1 MTPGFIDVHSHA
13 TEGLKNAALRQG
25 RPLLAQ
31 GVTTI
36 VGNPDGGG
44 PTDLRTQRE
53 ALEKG
58 GIGPNVAQLI
68 GHGSV
73 RQAVMN
79 TENRHAMPAELDRMR
94 ALVREGMEQGAW
106 GLSSGLFYTPG
117 SFANTEEVI
126 ALAAVAG
133 EFGGVY
139 TSHIRD
145 EGNYS
150 VGVVASVEEVIRI
163 AEEAHVT
170 GIVTHMKALG
180 PDSWGQSTVCLTK
193 IDEARARGVSV
204 FADQYPY
211 RASLTSLSAA
221 LLPGTVVRSEELR
234 EILDSQSA
242 EAKTRRD
249 VLEATV
255 RENLRRRAGAKAV
268 QIAFYRPDLSLA
280 GKTLE
285 QIAASRSLTA
295 GTDGARADVAWQ
307 RVDRLVQH
315 GRGRHPSDHDSPLH
329 DGIERWRLDCPL
341 APATHTRA
349 TTAPL
354 PAGWPSTCASV
365 A

>member
-1 MTPGFIDVHSHA
+1 M
-13 TEGLKNAALRQG
+13 
-25 RPLLAQ
+25 
-31 GVTTI
+31 
-36 VGNPDGGG
+36 
-44 PTDLRTQRE
+44 
-53 ALEKG
+53 
-58 GIGPNVAQLI
+58 
-68 GHGSV
+68 
-73 RQAVMN
+73 
-79 TENRHAMPAELDRMR
+79 
-94 ALVREGMEQGAW
+94 
-106 GLSSGLFYTPG
+106 
-117 SFANTEEVI
+117 
-126 ALAAVAG
+126 
-133 EFGGVY
+133 
-139 TSHIRD
+139 
-145 EGNYS
+145 
-150 VGVVASVEEVIRI
+150 IRI

-180 PDSWGQSTVCLTK
+180 PDSWGQATVCLTK
-193 IDEARARGVSV
+193 IDEARARGVPV

-211 RASLTSLSAA
+211 EASLTSLSAA

-249 VLEATV
+249 ALEATV

-295 GTDGARADVAWQ
+295 ERTALELMSRGNASIVSFNMAEDDIRQIMTRPYTMASSDGDLTD
-307 RVDRLVQH
+307 
-315 GRGRHPSDHDSPLH
+315 
-329 DGIERWRLDCPL
+329 L